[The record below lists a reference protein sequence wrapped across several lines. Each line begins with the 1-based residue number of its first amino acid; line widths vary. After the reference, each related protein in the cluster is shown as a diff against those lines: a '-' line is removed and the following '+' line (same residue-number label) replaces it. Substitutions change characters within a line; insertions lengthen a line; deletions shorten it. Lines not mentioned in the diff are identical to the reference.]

1 MKTKTMKKSMSNSPS
16 GAPKGTKPGS
26 AGAKAQKTV
35 APTHSLGKSGNNIPK
50 SKTATK
56 GK

>member
-1 MKTKTMKKSMSNSPS
+1 MKSTGKGGSPKGSPS
-16 GAPKGTKPGS
+16 GSKPGS
-26 AGAKAQKTV
+26 AGAKSQKTV

-50 SKTATK
+50 GKTATK